1 MQASCFLYFGNGTT
15 SATDIISAFPLQEP
29 RAFSRWSNCSAFASE
44 SVIHVDACHSIQ
56 VPFLTERWFRGPYQ
70 LRWSQCQHCPISVD
84 IREIMSSWFS
94 IGFASQGRFLRCCCI
109 LQFRQRIFQS
119 IALLIVGPCL
129 ISARFTVGLQ
139 WLPPGRNRQDSF
151 QVKPISH
158 DGSALVGQCKSK
170 ECDFWSFRLVAE
182 PNLSRFQPFDY

>member
-1 MQASCFLYFGNGTT
+1 MGLINYVGRNASI
-15 SATDIISAFPLQEP
+15 A
-29 RAFSRWSNCSAFASE
+29 
-44 SVIHVDACHSIQ
+44 
-56 VPFLTERWFRGPYQ
+56 
-70 LRWSQCQHCPISVD
+70 
-84 IREIMSSWFS
+84 
-94 IGFASQGRFLRCCCI
+94 RFLSTFGKSCHRD
-109 LQFRQRIFQS
+109 FQSDSPLKVGFCDAAAS

-158 DGSALVGQCKSK
+158 DGSALVGHCKSK